1 MPSLYDAVLAP
12 QAWPWVLTQVADA
25 VGVDSVD
32 FLVTAPGGKSGF
44 GPRSGRIS
52 PEADRLYREYYG
64 SISPRRKLAQR
75 MPVGAFM
82 ICHHHFDDDFVRRDE
97 FYNDFCIPMG
107 LRYLATTSLWRENGQ
122 DVGVGFQR
130 RVGGEPFA
138 ERDLGRLRPLLP
150 HLRRVM
156 QIQHRLSTLE
166 ADLASQG
173 TLLDRLDCGVIVV
186 DSQGRV
192 RRCNKAADDILWL
205 ADGLRIRDRR
215 LQTDDHDAS
224 EKLARLIGEAAQC
237 AMGGSPHKGGGEVA
251 VPRREG
257 AHPLLLLVA
266 PLPATSASRLF
277 DNEPSVAIFVS
288 TLDARETPEQRY
300 INLFKLTPAEARLA
314 VRLAAGDTLDQVA
327 EAFSLSKYTVRAQ
340 LRALMGKTG
349 TNRQA
354 ELVRLLSTVAG
365 FRSFE

>member
-1 MPSLYDAVLAP
+1 
-12 QAWPWVLTQVADA
+12 
-25 VGVDSVD
+25 
-32 FLVTAPGGKSGF
+32 
-44 GPRSGRIS
+44 
-52 PEADRLYREYYG
+52 
-64 SISPRRKLAQR
+64 
-75 MPVGAFM
+75 
-82 ICHHHFDDDFVRRDE
+82 
-97 FYNDFCIPMG
+97 
-107 LRYLATTSLWRENGQ
+107 
-122 DVGVGFQR
+122 
-130 RVGGEPFA
+130 
-138 ERDLGRLRPLLP
+138 
-150 HLRRVM
+150 
-156 QIQHRLSTLE
+156 
-166 ADLASQG
+166 
-173 TLLDRLDCGVIVV
+173 VV